1 MQQTN
6 KRYLFQKWSCQ
17 TSWYLFRAIS
27 VKGISIKGSWSQF
40 HLIFCCCCCL
50 NSAINSPT
58 YPPHSFS
65 EAYKTLLLLVQGKF
79 NTPVTARN
87 RKARYWRN
95 RDCFHLGLRIRQPC
109 TLMTKRWW
117 RSQLEQVFFWKR
129 LKMQSLVD
137 AKKLWNRA
145 AGYVGLSESNILR
158 EVDGKVKYRVHKF
171 TSKATPRPVIIKS
184 VLAQHQNWS
193 NGTE

>member
-27 VKGISIKGSWSQF
+27 VKGISNKRSWSQF

-109 TLMTKRWW
+109 TLMTKVMTKSTRA
-117 RSQLEQVFFWKR
+117 SLF
-129 LKMQSLVD
+129 LKAFED
-137 AKKLWNRA
+137 AKSSRCKKLWNRA

-171 TSKATPRPVIIKS
+171 TSKATPRPVIVKS

-193 NGTE
+193 NGPE

>member
-1 MQQTN
+1 ML
-6 KRYLFQKWSCQ
+6 KRDLFCSKPIKDIC
-17 TSWYLFRAIS
+17 FRNDLVRHHDTYSIS

-40 HLIFCCCCCL
+40 NLIFCCCCCL

-109 TLMTKRWW
+109 TLMTKRW
-117 RSQLEQVFFWKR
+117 
-129 LKMQSLVD
+129 
-137 AKKLWNRA
+137 
-145 AGYVGLSESNILR
+145 
-158 EVDGKVKYRVHKF
+158 
-171 TSKATPRPVIIKS
+171 
-184 VLAQHQNWS
+184 
-193 NGTE
+193 